1 MFRRELWDCNGVFT
15 DGSSSEINLQLSNP
29 ARDTTSKGAAL
40 AQFKMLAVPR
50 ARLLGGETTRFTG
63 ELGEQQK
70 PDPCRFAVR
79 ETES

>member
-1 MFRRELWDCNGVFT
+1 MFRRGLWGFNGVFT
-15 DGSSSEINLQLSNP
+15 DESSSEIKLQLDKPS
-29 ARDTTSKGAAL
+29 RDSTSKGVAL
-40 AQFKMLAVPR
+40 SQFKMLAVPR